1 MLRLSRFATW
11 VCTAS
16 MLAAAGRSVDSNA
29 AAMAKARSAVAQ
41 QSLRFEANLGQLNPE
56 VRYAARSGGFT
67 LLLTGQ
73 GPSLYVPGSRRVDV
87 SLLNSNR
94 APELEPLDRVSARID
109 SYVGGRDRW
118 RSNIPSFGRVRYH
131 SVYPG
136 IDVDYYGN
144 EGRLEYDFVLSP
156 GADPRSIRMKFSGAP
171 SLSLNREGDLIL
183 EVGGRRLVQ
192 KKPFI
197 YQEDPRTSMRVQVAG
212 SYRLLGK
219 NTVGMQLGRYDRR
232 RKLVIDPTLAYLTYF
247 GGPGADQINAA
258 KMDSKGRLYLTGQTD
273 TGYIPYQDGAYSTV
287 NTGGLDIFLSVFDTT
302 HGGYDL
308 IYSSYLG
315 GTGND
320 VPLAIDVDSA
330 GVAYLTGYTNSLDFP
345 LLGAVQTSPSASF
358 LNAFVSKIDP
368 AQYGGDSLVFSS
380 YLNGSDGDTV
390 GNGIAAGSDGR
401 IYLIGT
407 TKAGDFPVTSSAFQS
422 VRWGAQDAFV
432 AKMDPGTGGI
442 DYATYL
448 GGEDLDDGRNI
459 LVGSN
464 GLVYFA
470 CSTFSTEFPMAGFQ
484 FNSNA
489 SGGADV
495 AVGVMDL
502 NQQGAASLKYS
513 TFFGGSGNEE
523 VRAMTFDGAGDVVI
537 AGYTLSDD
545 FPLTPDAI
553 QRVNNGGGDV
563 FVAVLNPS
571 LPFARGL
578 LYSTY
583 LGGQGGDVA
592 YGLAVDPAGY
602 VYVTGYTLSPDFP
615 VAGTMPQG
623 NWGGGTDIFVTKFKP
638 GVPGTAAIDFSTYLG
653 ASNIYVPSSINL
665 GSDGRIYVSGRGGI
679 GLPSSLYGIQY
690 GYAGGSTDGFFFV
703 LMPDAAPQGQSGTQ
717 QTQNSVP
724 PAARHRPAGRSTLNS
739 ILHR

>member
-1 MLRLSRFATW
+1 MLRLSRFATLL
-11 VCTAS
+11 CSAS

-41 QSLRFEANLGQLNPE
+41 LPLRFEANLGQLNPE

-73 GPSLYVPGSRRVDV
+73 GASLYVPGSRRVDV
-87 SLLNSNR
+87 SLLNSNH
-94 APELEPLDRVSARID
+94 APELEPLDRVSARVD

-118 RSNIPSFGRVRYH
+118 RTNIPSFGRVRYH

-171 SLSLNREGDLIL
+171 SLSLDREGDLVL

-197 YQEDPRTSMRVQVAG
+197 YQEDPRTSLRVQVAG
-212 SYRLLGK
+212 GYRLLGK
-219 NTVGMQLGRYDRR
+219 NTVGLRLGRYDRKQ
-232 RKLVIDPTLAYLTYF
+232 KLVIDPTLAYLTYF

-258 KMDSKGRLYLTGQTD
+258 KMDSKGRLYLAGQTD
-273 TGYIPYQDGAYSTV
+273 TGYIPYQDGAYNTV
-287 NTGGLDIFLSVFDTT
+287 NAGGLDIFLSVFDTT

-308 IYSSYLG
+308 VYSSYLG
-315 GTGND
+315 GAGDD

-330 GVAYLTGYTNSLDFP
+330 GVAYLTGFSRSVDFP
-345 LLGAVQTSPSASF
+345 MVGATQTSPSASF

-368 AQYGGDSLVFSS
+368 SQYGSGSLVFSS
-380 YLNGSDGDTV
+380 YLNGTDGDTT
-390 GNGIAAGSDGR
+390 GNGIAAGNDGR

-407 TKAGDFPVTSSAFQS
+407 TKAGDFPATSSAFQA

-523 VRAMTFDGAGDVVI
+523 VRAMTFDGAGDIVI
-537 AGYTLSDD
+537 TGYTLSDN

-553 QRVNNGGGDV
+553 QRVNNGGGDA
-563 FVAVLNPS
+563 FVAILNPS

-583 LGGQGGDVA
+583 LGGKAGDVA

-602 VYVTGYTLSPDFP
+602 IYVTGYTLSPDFP
-615 VAGTMPQG
+615 VAGIMPQG

-638 GVPGTAAIDFSTYLG
+638 GVAGTAAINFSTYLG

-665 GSDGRIYVSGRGGI
+665 GSDGRIYVAGRGGI
-679 GLPSSLYGIQY
+679 GLPSSLYAIQY

-703 LMPDAAPQGQSGTQ
+703 LTPDPAAQSQSGTQ
-717 QTQNSVP
+717 QTQNALP
-724 PAARHRPAGRSTLNS
+724 PAARRRPAGRSSLNS
-739 ILHR
+739 LQHR